1 MSRQR
6 VEPGP
11 GQEVSGADLQRL
23 RKEYTRAGFAE
34 ADADPDPIEQ
44 FRRWFDEVLA
54 ANLHEPN
61 AMTLATATLDG
72 RPSARVVLLK
82 GYDERGFVFYTN
94 YEARKSRELEE
105 NPRCTLVFYW
115 GELERQVRIEG
126 RAKRVSGEESDAY
139 YGSRPRGSRLGSWA
153 SAQSSPV
160 EDRGILE
167 KRLRELKAKYEGR
180 EIPRPPFWGGYRV
193 EPGAIEF
200 WQGRENRLHDRLL
213 YRRLDSGSW
222 RMERLQP

>member
-1 MSRQR
+1 L
-6 VEPGP
+6 VT
-11 GQEVSGADLQRL
+11 DLQRL
-23 RKEYTRAGFAE
+23 RKEYTRAGLAE
-34 ADADPDPIEQ
+34 ADADPDPVEQ
-44 FRRWFDEVLA
+44 FRKWFGEALA

-61 AMTLATATLDG
+61 AMTLASATLDG
-72 RPSARVVLLK
+72 RTSARVVLLK

-126 RAKRVSGEESDAY
+126 RAKHISGEESDEY
-139 YGSRPRGSRLGSWA
+139 YRSRPRGSRLSAWA
-153 SAQSSPV
+153 SAQSRPV

-167 KRLRELKAKYEGR
+167 KRLRELEAKYEGR

-193 EPGAIEF
+193 EPGAVEF

-213 YRRLDSGSW
+213 YSRLDSGGW

>member
-44 FRRWFDEVLA
+44 FRRWLDGVLA

-126 RAKRVSGEESDAY
+126 HAKRVSGEESDAY

-153 SAQSSPV
+153 SAQSRPV

-167 KRLRELKAKYEGR
+167 KRLRELEAKYEGR

-213 YRRLDSGSW
+213 YSRLAGGGW
-222 RMERLQP
+222 RMGRLQP

>member
-1 MSRQR
+1 MAS
-6 VEPGP
+6 VT
-11 GQEVSGADLQRL
+11 DLRRL
-23 RKEYTRAGFAE
+23 RKEYTRAGLLE
-34 ADADPDPIEQ
+34 TDADPNPIEQ
-44 FRRWFDEVLA
+44 FRKWFDDALA

-82 GYDERGFVFYTN
+82 GYDEKGFVFYTN
-94 YEARKSRELEE
+94 YEGRKSWELEE
-105 NPRCTLVFYW
+105 NPRCALVFYW
-115 GELERQVRIEG
+115 SELERQVRIEG
-126 RAKRVSGEESDAY
+126 RAGRVSGEESDAY
-139 YGSRPRGSRLGSWA
+139 YRSRPRGSRLGAWA
-153 SAQSSPV
+153 SAQSRPV

-167 KRLRELKAKYEGR
+167 KRLRELEAEYEDR

-193 EPGAIEF
+193 EPESIEF

-213 YRRLDSGSW
+213 YRRLSGGGW